1 MRMIYCDLMGSYFT
15 YEIVD
20 AEPLKKMWKINSCET
35 ATYFPS
41 KTVSRKLIPFTQE
54 RWDEI
59 FDIKKQ
65 YDYLWQRRMALR
77 KFTVEEEQS

>member
-1 MRMIYCDLMGSYFT
+1 MKMIYCDLMGSFFT

-20 AEPLKKMWKINSCET
+20 AEPLKKMWRINSCET
-35 ATYFPS
+35 AIYFPS
-41 KTVSRKLIPFTQE
+41 KTVSGKLIPFTQE
-54 RWDEI
+54 RWDEV

-77 KFTVEEEQS
+77 KFIVQEE

>member
-1 MRMIYCDLMGSYFT
+1 MRMIYCDLMGSFFT

-20 AEPLKKMWKINSCET
+20 AEPLKKMWRINSCET
-35 ATYFPS
+35 GGYVPS
-41 KTVSRKLIPFTQE
+41 KTHAEKLIPFTQE

-77 KFTVEEEQS
+77 KFTVEEEKS